1 MSMSQSTF
9 PDLFHRTDPEAS
21 LQFLALAV
29 DYDETIAHGSLVA
42 QSTVAALARLKASG
56 RKLILVTGREL
67 SELLAVFPEVGIF
80 DCVVAENG
88 ALFYS
93 PATGKEKLL
102 APAYPAALV
111 ARLKELEVVPLQVGR
126 SIVATRTPND
136 KIALEAIKELGL
148 EHHIVFNKGAV
159 MILPPNVNKASGLK
173 TALKVFNISPLQV
186 VGVGDAENDHAFLM
200 SCGYAVAVANA
211 IPSLKAEVD
220 LVLTEA
226 GAPGVCGLIDELL
239 RGGLEAVADA
249 RTRRRAAKSA

>member
-1 MSMSQSTF
+1 MTQITHLHRSN
-9 PDLFHRTDPEAS
+9 RTDPEAS

-29 DYDETIAHGSLVA
+29 DYDETIAYGSVVDL
-42 QSTVAALARLKASG
+42 STVAALTRFKASG

-67 SELLAVFPEVGIF
+67 TELLAVFPQIGIF

-93 PATGKEKLL
+93 PATGKDKLL

-111 ARLKELEVVPLQVGR
+111 DRLRQLEIVPLQVGR
-126 SIVATRTPND
+126 SIVATRTPNE
-136 KIALEAIKELGL
+136 IIVLELIKELGL

-173 TALKVFNISPLQV
+173 SALKVFNISPLQV

-211 IPSLKAEVD
+211 INSLKAEVD

-226 GAPGVCGLIDELL
+226 GAAGVCRLIEQLL
-239 RGGLEAVADA
+239 RGDLEAVADA
-249 RTRRRAAKSA
+249 RTRRRALKSA